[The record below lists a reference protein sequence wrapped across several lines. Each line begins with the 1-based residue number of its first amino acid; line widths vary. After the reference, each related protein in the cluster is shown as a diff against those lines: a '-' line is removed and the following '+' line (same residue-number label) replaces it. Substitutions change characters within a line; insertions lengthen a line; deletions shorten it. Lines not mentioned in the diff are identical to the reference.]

1 MNLNKF
7 SKHYKLVSQEPV
19 DIIYDI
25 ELDESK
31 DLEVESIYDVIE
43 RHVARY
49 DRVIRNEEIN
59 YFIYDLND
67 REVFNTTIESELIM
81 KMKELMEEL
90 GDEER
95 L

>member
-1 MNLNKF
+1 MDLKEF
-7 SKHYKLVSQEPV
+7 SKYYKLVSQEPV

-25 ELDESK
+25 ELDENK

-43 RHVARY
+43 KHIERY
-49 DRVIRNEEIN
+49 DRVVRNEEIN
-59 YFIYDLND
+59 YFIYDLNGH
-67 REVFNTTIESELIM
+67 EVFNTVVESELIM
-81 KMKELMEEL
+81 KMKELVEEL